1 MSLDWAAKDWAT
13 KERELLERDVLNNI
27 GNPEFTCQFQEYTIS
42 LLTKVMQGSV
52 LQNVTEDIAHQI
64 LISQRSPEDEWYT
77 FCNLIFGA
85 AMSTFENSV
94 HKRLGELVFALANH
108 KATDTGNPSEKEEKI
123 AKFFSTLYGFG
134 WIARDLWNGTSS
146 PTPLPNPSPLALIR
160 TNSRFF

>member
-1 MSLDWAAKDWAT
+1 MSSDWAT
-13 KERELLERDVLNNI
+13 KEREMLERDVLNNT
-27 GNPEFTCQFQEYTIS
+27 GNPEFTSQFQEFTIS
-42 LLTKVMQGSV
+42 LLTKVMQGSA

-108 KATDTGNPSEKEEKI
+108 QATDTENPSEKEEKI
-123 AKFFSTLYGFG
+123 AKFFSTLHGFG
-134 WIARDLWNGTSS
+134 WIARDLWNGTS
-146 PTPLPNPSPLALIR
+146 PPPPYLTPLLWPL
-160 TNSRFF
+160 

>member
-1 MSLDWAAKDWAT
+1 MSSEWATKDWAT
-13 KERELLERDVLNNI
+13 KEREMLERDVLINT
-27 GNPEFTCQFQEYTIS
+27 GNPKFTSQFQEYAIS

-85 AMSTFENSV
+85 AMSTSENSV

-108 KATDTGNPSEKEEKI
+108 KATDTENPSEKEEKI
-123 AKFFSTLYGFG
+123 AKFFSTLHGFG
-134 WIARDLWNGTSS
+134 WIARDLWNGISS
-146 PTPLPNPSPLALIR
+146 PYFL
-160 TNSRFF
+160 F

>member
-1 MSLDWAAKDWAT
+1 MSSDWAT
-13 KERELLERDVLNNI
+13 KEREMLERDVLNNT
-27 GNPEFTCQFQEYTIS
+27 GNPEFTSQFQEFTIS
-42 LLTKVMQGSV
+42 LLTKVMQGSA

-108 KATDTGNPSEKEEKI
+108 QATDTESPSEKEEKI
-123 AKFFSTLYGFG
+123 AKFFSTLHGFG
-134 WIARDLWNGTSS
+134 WIARDLWNGTS
-146 PTPLPNPSPLALIR
+146 PPPPYLTPLLWPL
-160 TNSRFF
+160 

>member
-1 MSLDWAAKDWAT
+1 MSSDWAT
-13 KERELLERDVLNNI
+13 KEREMLERDVLNNT
-27 GNPEFTCQFQEYTIS
+27 GNPEFTCQFQEFTIS
-42 LLTKVMQGSV
+42 LLTKVMQGSA

-85 AMSTFENSV
+85 AMSTFENSI

-108 KATDTGNPSEKEEKI
+108 QATDTENLSEKEEKI

-134 WIARDLWNGTSS
+134 WIARDLWNGIS
-146 PTPLPNPSPLALIR
+146 PPPPYLTPLLWPL
-160 TNSRFF
+160 